1 LRAACKAANRR
12 FEDVEISITPSPR
25 VKVTS
30 DTAKRY
36 ADLGVS
42 RLILLQRGA
51 DEAALLEGVRDVG
64 RELIGKV

>member
-1 LRAACKAANRR
+1 M
-12 FEDVEISITPSPR
+12 
-25 VKVTS
+25 KVDR

-42 RLILLQRGA
+42 RLILLQRGT
-51 DEAALLEGVRDVG
+51 DEAAQLEGVREVE

>member
-1 LRAACKAANRR
+1 MKVNR
-12 FEDVEISITPSPR
+12 
-25 VKVTS
+25 

-51 DEAALLEGVRDVG
+51 DEAALIDGVREVE
-64 RELIGKV
+64 RELIGKL

>member
-1 LRAACKAANRR
+1 M
-12 FEDVEISITPSPR
+12 
-25 VKVTS
+25 KVDR

-42 RLILLQRGA
+42 RLILLPRGA
-51 DEAALLEGVRDVG
+51 DEKALLEHVRETE

>member
-1 LRAACKAANRR
+1 
-12 FEDVEISITPSPR
+12 
-25 VKVTS
+25 VKLDR

-42 RLILLQRGA
+42 RLIPLQRGA
-51 DEAALLEGVRDVG
+51 DEAALLEGVREIG

>member
-1 LRAACKAANRR
+1 MVSWAAHGP
-12 FEDVEISITPSPR
+12 ITPSPR

-30 DTAKRY
+30 DAAKRY

-51 DEAALLEGVRDVG
+51 DESALLEGVREVE

>member
-1 LRAACKAANRR
+1 M
-12 FEDVEISITPSPR
+12 
-25 VKVTS
+25 KVTS